1 MRTRIF
7 LWGLSN
13 GIVALTI
20 AALFWL
26 GLALGPSADKV
37 DWYVDTIVMLV
48 VYGSC
53 GASIWGAIRIRRRS
67 GFQRSD
73 LKPSD
78 PDQRAENR
86 KIVRGFVKVVV
97 VQTLLIALTVPLCL
111 HFDSQEVMWSLMA
124 LIISLHFVPLGKI
137 FRVRTYYAVGIMGG
151 IVSVSSL
158 SPVLTPHNVMVLGV
172 AMGIVMLGSAAF
184 LILKADEIAL
194 KSTGETQRVDV
205 IGQQ

>member
-13 GIVALTI
+13 GIIALTV

-37 DWYVDTIVMLV
+37 EWFVDALVMLL

-53 GASIWGAIRIRRRS
+53 GVCIWGAIRIRLRS
-67 GFQRSD
+67 GFQRAD

-86 KIVRGFVKVVV
+86 KIVLGFIKVVV
-97 VQTLLIALTVPLCL
+97 VQAVLVVLTVVWCL
-111 HFDSQEVMWSLMA
+111 QSASQEVMWSLIA
-124 LIISLHFVPLGKI
+124 LIISLHFIPLGRI
-137 FRVRTYYAVGIMGG
+137 FQVRPYYFVGAIGGVLSLASFAPFIAPYRVMY
-151 IVSVSSL
+151 
-158 SPVLTPHNVMVLGV
+158 LGV
-172 AMGIVMLGSAAF
+172 GMGIVMLGSAAF
-184 LILKADEIAL
+184 LLWKADEIAL
-194 KSTGETQRVDV
+194 RASGEEDK
-205 IGQQ
+205 I